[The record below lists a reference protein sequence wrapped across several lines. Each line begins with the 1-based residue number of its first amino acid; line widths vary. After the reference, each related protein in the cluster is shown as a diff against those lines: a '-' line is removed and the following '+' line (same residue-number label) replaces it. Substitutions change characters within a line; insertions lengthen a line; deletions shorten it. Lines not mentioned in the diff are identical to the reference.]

1 MPFVMQVYAHSGA
14 YICFLLRRK
23 EYVTK
28 TGGIDMTTETKFWK
42 KKYFTML
49 AGQSVSLITSGILQ
63 MSIIF
68 YLTAKTNS
76 AMVLSIAT
84 LMGFLPQAVIG
95 PFAGTFVD
103 RHSRKGVMIGADLM
117 IAATGGFLAVVS
129 VFMELPI
136 WLIMLVLFVRSIGNA
151 FHSPASSA
159 VTPLMVPQDQLTKC
173 AGYNQTMQAAVS
185 LISPAAAAFLYS
197 VWSLSTIILLDI
209 IGAVLACGVV
219 AVLSIPN
226 PPICPGESQNSFF
239 RDMKEG
245 YFELKKNKGLFAL
258 LWIGTAYMFFF
269 MPISALYPL
278 MSMGYFRGTPTHA
291 SIAEIA
297 FAGGMLAGGILLS
310 VWGGFKN
317 RIFSIGLSVLVM
329 GVSIAIS
336 GLLPTNA
343 FFIFVI
349 CCTVMGLTSPFYGVQ
364 NALFQEQLPPEYL
377 GRVFSLLGSVMSFA
391 MPLGLLCSGIFAEL
405 IGVEKWFLLCGI
417 GIIAVAVLVFVLP
430 VLRNVD
436 CQSQN
441 SFARKSD
448 D

>member
-1 MPFVMQVYAHSGA
+1 MQVYAHSGA

-226 PPICPGESQNSFF
+226 PPICPGESQNRFF

>member
-1 MPFVMQVYAHSGA
+1 
-14 YICFLLRRK
+14 
-23 EYVTK
+23 
-28 TGGIDMTTETKFWK
+28 MTTETKFWK

-129 VFMELPI
+129 IFMELPI

-209 IGAVLACGVV
+209 IGAVLACSVV

>member
-1 MPFVMQVYAHSGA
+1 
-14 YICFLLRRK
+14 
-23 EYVTK
+23 
-28 TGGIDMTTETKFWK
+28 MTTETKFWK

-269 MPISALYPL
+269 MPISAFYPL

>member
-1 MPFVMQVYAHSGA
+1 MQVYAHSGA

-269 MPISALYPL
+269 MPISAFYPL

>member
-1 MPFVMQVYAHSGA
+1 MQVYAHSGA
-14 YICFLLRRK
+14 YTCFLLHRK

-49 AGQSVSLITSGILQ
+49 AGQSISLITSGILQ

-129 VFMELPI
+129 IFMELPI

-209 IGAVLACGVV
+209 IGAVLACSVV

-226 PPICPGESQNSFF
+226 PPICTGESQNSFF

>member
-1 MPFVMQVYAHSGA
+1 
-14 YICFLLRRK
+14 
-23 EYVTK
+23 
-28 TGGIDMTTETKFWK
+28 MTTETKFWK

-49 AGQSVSLITSGILQ
+49 AGQSISLITSGILQ

-209 IGAVLACGVV
+209 IGAVLACSVV

-226 PPICPGESQNSFF
+226 PPICTGESQNSFF

>member
-1 MPFVMQVYAHSGA
+1 
-14 YICFLLRRK
+14 
-23 EYVTK
+23 
-28 TGGIDMTTETKFWK
+28 MTTETKFWK

-49 AGQSVSLITSGILQ
+49 VGQSISLITSGILQ

-84 LMGFLPQAVIG
+84 LMGFLPQAIIG

-117 IAATGGFLAVVS
+117 IAATGGFLAVIS
-129 VFMELPI
+129 MFMELPI
-136 WLIMLVLFVRSIGNA
+136 WIIMLVLFVRSIGNA

-173 AGYNQTMQAAVS
+173 AGYNQTMQAVVS

-209 IGAVLACGVV
+209 VGAVLACSVV

-226 PPICPGESQNSFF
+226 PPICTGESQNSFF

-278 MSMGYFRGTPTHA
+278 MSMGYFCGTPAHA

-317 RIFSIGLSVLVM
+317 RIFSIGFSVLIM
-329 GVSIAIS
+329 GVSIMIS
-336 GLLPTNA
+336 GLLPPNA
-343 FFIFVI
+343 FIIFVI
-349 CCTVMGLTSPFYGVQ
+349 CCTFMGLSSPFYGVQ

-391 MPLGLLCSGIFAEL
+391 MPLGLLCSGIFAEQ

-417 GIIAVAVLVFVLP
+417 GIIAVAVLVFILP

-436 CQSQN
+436 CQSPN
-441 SFARKSD
+441 SFDCKSGD
-448 D
+448 

>member
-1 MPFVMQVYAHSGA
+1 MQVYAHSGA

-441 SFARKSD
+441 SFARKND

>member
-1 MPFVMQVYAHSGA
+1 MQVYAHSGA

-117 IAATGGFLAVVS
+117 IAATGGFLAAVS

>member
-1 MPFVMQVYAHSGA
+1 MQVYAHSGA

-28 TGGIDMTTETKFWK
+28 TEGIDMTTETKFWK

>member
-1 MPFVMQVYAHSGA
+1 
-14 YICFLLRRK
+14 
-23 EYVTK
+23 
-28 TGGIDMTTETKFWK
+28 MTTETKFWK

-129 VFMELPI
+129 IFMELPI

-209 IGAVLACGVV
+209 IGAVLACSVV

-226 PPICPGESQNSFF
+226 PPICTGESQNSFF

-441 SFARKSD
+441 SFARKSGD
-448 D
+448 

>member
-1 MPFVMQVYAHSGA
+1 MQVYAHSGA

-391 MPLGLLCSGIFAEL
+391 MPLGLLCSGIIAER

>member
-14 YICFLLRRK
+14 YTCFLLHRK

-129 VFMELPI
+129 IFMELPI

-219 AVLSIPN
+219 VVLSIPN
-226 PPICPGESQNSFF
+226 PPICTGESQNSFF

-377 GRVFSLLGSVMSFA
+377 GRVFSLLGSVM
-391 MPLGLLCSGIFAEL
+391 
-405 IGVEKWFLLCGI
+405 VWYK
-417 GIIAVAVLVFVLP
+417 
-430 VLRNVD
+430 
-436 CQSQN
+436 
-441 SFARKSD
+441 KS
-448 D
+448 

>member
-1 MPFVMQVYAHSGA
+1 
-14 YICFLLRRK
+14 
-23 EYVTK
+23 
-28 TGGIDMTTETKFWK
+28 MTTETKFWK

-49 AGQSVSLITSGILQ
+49 AGQSISLITSGILQ

-209 IGAVLACGVV
+209 IGAVLACSVV

>member
-1 MPFVMQVYAHSGA
+1 MQVYAHSGA

-49 AGQSVSLITSGILQ
+49 AGQSISLITSGILQ

-226 PPICPGESQNSFF
+226 PPICTGESQNSFF

>member
-1 MPFVMQVYAHSGA
+1 M
-14 YICFLLRRK
+14 
-23 EYVTK
+23 TK

-209 IGAVLACGVV
+209 IGAVLACSVV

-226 PPICPGESQNSFF
+226 PPICTGESQNSFF

>member
-1 MPFVMQVYAHSGA
+1 M
-14 YICFLLRRK
+14 
-23 EYVTK
+23 TK

-49 AGQSVSLITSGILQ
+49 AGQSISLITSGILQ

-129 VFMELPI
+129 IFMELPI

-209 IGAVLACGVV
+209 IGAVLACSVV

-226 PPICPGESQNSFF
+226 PPICTGESQNSFF

>member
-1 MPFVMQVYAHSGA
+1 
-14 YICFLLRRK
+14 
-23 EYVTK
+23 
-28 TGGIDMTTETKFWK
+28 MTTETKFWK

-391 MPLGLLCSGIFAEL
+391 MPLGLLCSGIIAER

>member
-1 MPFVMQVYAHSGA
+1 
-14 YICFLLRRK
+14 
-23 EYVTK
+23 
-28 TGGIDMTTETKFWK
+28 MTTETKFWK

-441 SFARKSD
+441 SYARKSD

>member
-1 MPFVMQVYAHSGA
+1 
-14 YICFLLRRK
+14 
-23 EYVTK
+23 
-28 TGGIDMTTETKFWK
+28 MTTETKFWK

-49 AGQSVSLITSGILQ
+49 AGQSISLITSGILQ

-129 VFMELPI
+129 IFMELPI

-209 IGAVLACGVV
+209 IGAVLACSVV

-226 PPICPGESQNSFF
+226 PPICTGESQNSFF

-310 VWGGFKN
+310 VY
-317 RIFSIGLSVLVM
+317 
-329 GVSIAIS
+329 
-336 GLLPTNA
+336 A

-391 MPLGLLCSGIFAEL
+391 MPLGLLCSGIFAER

-441 SFARKSD
+441 SFACKSGD
-448 D
+448 

>member
-1 MPFVMQVYAHSGA
+1 MQVYAHSGA

-209 IGAVLACGVV
+209 IGAVLACSVV

-226 PPICPGESQNSFF
+226 PPICTGESQNSFF

>member
-1 MPFVMQVYAHSGA
+1 MQVYAHSGA

-129 VFMELPI
+129 IFMELPI

-391 MPLGLLCSGIFAEL
+391 MPLGLLCSGIIAER